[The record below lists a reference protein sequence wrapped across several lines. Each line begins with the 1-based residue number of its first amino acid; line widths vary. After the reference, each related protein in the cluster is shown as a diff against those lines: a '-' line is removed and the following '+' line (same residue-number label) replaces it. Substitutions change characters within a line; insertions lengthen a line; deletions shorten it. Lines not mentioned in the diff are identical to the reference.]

1 MKWQIK
7 DFPNL
12 AFDWLLLP
20 LTGFELKRFRRNQN
34 LDLLKKIWKRVFSTW
49 MSLIWDEI
57 LSQVFILLEQV
68 AFTFAICTC
77 VFCLHFYSVSKQNFL
92 SRRWDLHLR
101 FRVAFLWNA
110 MTTTASKLIWSG
122 ALPVSSSNLM
132 YLIVCYQVQ
141 NLQADVL
148 SECPVDLEPIS

>member
-1 MKWQIK
+1 MTDCFCLWRDLNLRGLDEIK
-7 DFPNL
+7 ISIFS
-12 AFDWLLLP
+12 
-20 LTGFELKRFRRNQN
+20 KRFGNA
-34 LDLLKKIWKRVFSTW
+34 FS
-49 MSLIWDEI
+49 
-57 LSQVFILLEQV
+57 QLEWV
-68 AFTFAICTC
+68 SSEMKSCHKFLFFSSKWRLHLRFVPAFFAYI
-77 VFCLHFYSVSKQNFL
+77 FYSVSKQNFL

-148 SECPVDLEPIS
+148 SECPVDLDPIS